1 MLANALALLPSR
13 ICLQIFVDVTKHLIE
28 ARKLTRFC
36 FFCFLFFLNLIL
48 MDPIMGPARLH
59 VTPCDL
65 INGMQRVFCADTT
78 QYIPGE

>member
-28 ARKLTRFC
+28 ARKLTWF
-36 FFCFLFFLNLIL
+36 FLFFLNLIL
-48 MDPIMGPARLH
+48 MYPIMGPARLH